1 LIAQKN
7 KSEIK
12 KNERIERCGLEQG
25 HFVTDRR
32 DKTQDELND
41 DSDGKIIFGC
51 IEINLNGLI
60 AKS

>member
-1 LIAQKN
+1 VKF
-7 KSEIK
+7 KKEIK
-12 KNERIERCGLEQG
+12 GRKEAVLNRG
-25 HFVTDRR
+25 HIFTDRG

-51 IEINLNGLI
+51 FETDLNSFI